1 MNTELDANN
10 KRIAKNTLLL
20 YFRML
25 IMLIIGLYT
34 SRIVL
39 NSLGVI
45 DFGIYNV
52 VGGVVAM
59 FGFLTNSM
67 GGATSRYITY
77 YLGVGNIQLLK
88 NIFGNIKTIH
98 FILAILILIICET
111 IGLYFFYCKLQ
122 IPQERITASFWVYQ
136 FSVLASIISVLNIPY
151 NALIIS
157 HEKMSTFAYIT
168 LADSIL
174 KFASALLL
182 TVLTSDKLIIYGLC
196 ILCIQLV
203 DQYIYTSFCKKY
215 FEETNSKYQYDKNIF
230 KKIFSYAAWT
240 MNGNLAVIG
249 YTQGLNILLN
259 LFFGT
264 AINAAR
270 GIAIQVQNIC
280 QQFCTNFQMALNPQL
295 TKSYAQGKLEY
306 MHSLII
312 KSSKFSFYILSFII
326 TPLIFETHIVLQTW
340 LGIVPEHTI
349 NFLRLI
355 LITSLIYS
363 LSNPIVVS
371 VHATGRIKKFQ
382 IIEGSILLTIV
393 PISYVALKYFKVQP
407 EIVFII
413 HILIEIITQIFRLK
427 IVLPMINMKIIDYL
441 KFVLSPIL
449 QVCIFIPV
457 IPLIINIY
465 INESFERLFIL
476 GFSSICWSCLI
487 ILMIGCTKNERN
499 FIFQKINLFNIKKS
513 L

>member
-1 MNTELDANN
+1 MI
-10 KRIAKNTLLL
+10 K
-20 YFRML
+20 
-25 IMLIIGLYT
+25 
-34 SRIVL
+34 
-39 NSLGVI
+39 
-45 DFGIYNV
+45 IY
-52 VGGVVAM
+52 
-59 FGFLTNSM
+59 L
-67 GGATSRYITY
+67 
-77 YLGVGNIQLLK
+77 
-88 NIFGNIKTIH
+88 
-98 FILAILILIICET
+98 
-111 IGLYFFYCKLQ
+111 
-122 IPQERITASFWVYQ
+122 
-136 FSVLASIISVLNIPY
+136 
-151 NALIIS
+151 
-157 HEKMSTFAYIT
+157 
-168 LADSIL
+168 
-174 KFASALLL
+174 
-182 TVLTSDKLIIYGLC
+182 
-196 ILCIQLV
+196 
-203 DQYIYTSFCKKY
+203 
-215 FEETNSKYQYDKNIF
+215 